1 MFCDYIYEVVRR
13 KKGDGKLRRP
23 EIIKKRIISIVII
36 FLILVVLFTVL
47 VPFFWT
53 FITSV
58 VPTVDLH
65 QRPPKWLPSKISF
78 RYYIDIFTSSKIA
91 YGVSYEFKRGI
102 LNSVIVS
109 ISVTAISLFLGSL
122 AAYSV
127 IRLKVPFGKFITL
140 FILLTQMMPP
150 VILIIPLY
158 FIASKIGMLDRKISL
173 ILIYLAFNLPLAV
186 WILEGYFKSI
196 PVSIEESALID
207 GCSRLQSL
215 FRILLPLSGPAL
227 FTTGIF
233 VFITSWNEFLMAL
246 VFTSSLTAKTMPVSI
261 AQFMGRFTTN
271 YGLMATAGI
280 LGSMPPLIFA
290 AVFQRY
296 LISGITAGSVK
307 G

>member
-1 MFCDYIYEVVRR
+1 MC
-13 KKGDGKLRRP
+13 
-23 EIIKKRIISIVII
+23 
-36 FLILVVLFTVL
+36 
-47 VPFFWT
+47 
-53 FITSV
+53 
-58 VPTVDLH
+58 
-65 QRPPKWLPSKISF
+65 
-78 RYYIDIFTSSKIA
+78 
-91 YGVSYEFKRGI
+91 I
-102 LNSVIVS
+102 LNSAIIS
-109 ISVTAISLFLGSL
+109 ISVTGISLFLGSL

-158 FIASKIGMLDRKISL
+158 FIASKVGMLDRKISL

-207 GCSRLQSL
+207 GCNRLQSL
-215 FRILLPLSGPAL
+215 FKVLLPLSGPAL

-233 VFITSWNEFLMAL
+233 VFIASWNEFLMAL
-246 VFTSSLTAKTMPVSI
+246 VFTSSLTAKTMPVTI

>member
-1 MFCDYIYEVVRR
+1 M
-13 KKGDGKLRRP
+13 RRP
-23 EIIKKRIISIVII
+23 EIIKKRIISILMI
-36 FLILVVLFTVL
+36 FLILIVLFTVL
-47 VPFFWT
+47 IPFFWT

-58 VPTVDLH
+58 APAVDIH
-65 QRPPKWLPSKISF
+65 QRPPKWIPTKISF
-78 RYYIDIFTSSKIA
+78 KYYLDIFTSSKKA
-91 YGVSYEFKRGI
+91 FGVSYEFKKGI
-102 LNSVIVS
+102 LNSMIVS
-109 ISVTAISLFLGSL
+109 ISVTIIALFFGSL

-127 IRLKVPFGKFITL
+127 VRLKVPFGKFITL

-158 FIASKIGMLDRKISL
+158 FIASKVNMFDKKVSL
-173 ILIYLAFNLPLAV
+173 ILIYLAFNLPLAI

-215 FRILLPLSGPAL
+215 FRVLLPLSGPAL

-246 VFTSSLTAKTMPVSI
+246 VFTSSLTAKTMPVAI
-261 AQFMGRFTTN
+261 AEFIGRFTTD

-290 AVFQRY
+290 AIFQRY

>member
-1 MFCDYIYEVVRR
+1 M
-13 KKGDGKLRRP
+13 RRP
-23 EIIKKRIISIVII
+23 EIIKKRIISILMI
-36 FLILVVLFTVL
+36 FLILIVLFTVL
-47 VPFFWT
+47 IPFFWT

-58 VPTVDLH
+58 APAVDIH
-65 QRPPKWLPSKISF
+65 QRPPKWIPTKISF
-78 RYYIDIFTSSKIA
+78 KYYIDIFTSSKKA
-91 YGVSYEFKRGI
+91 FGVSYEFKRGI
-102 LNSVIVS
+102 LNSMIVS
-109 ISVTAISLFLGSL
+109 ISVTIIALFFGSL

-127 IRLKVPFGKFITL
+127 VRLKIPFGKFITL

-158 FIASKIGMLDRKISL
+158 FIASKVNMFDRKASL
-173 ILIYLAFNLPLAV
+173 ILIYLAFNLPLAI

-215 FRILLPLSGPAL
+215 FRVLLPLSGPAL

-233 VFITSWNEFLMAL
+233 VFIASWNEFLMAL
-246 VFTSSLTAKTMPVSI
+246 VFTSSLTAKTMPVAI
-261 AQFMGRFTTN
+261 AEFIGRFTTD

-290 AVFQRY
+290 AIFQRY

>member
-1 MFCDYIYEVVRR
+1 MFCDYIHEVVRGE
-13 KKGDGKLRRP
+13 KGDGKLRRP
-23 EIIKKRIISIVII
+23 EIIKKRIISILMI
-36 FLILVVLFTVL
+36 FLVLSVLFAIL

-58 VPTVDLH
+58 APAVDIH
-65 QRPPKWLPSKISF
+65 QRPPKWIPTKISF
-78 RYYIDIFTSSKIA
+78 EYYIDIFTSSKKA
-91 YGVSYEFKRGI
+91 FGVSYQFKRGI
-102 LNSVIVS
+102 LNSIIVS
-109 ISVTAISLFLGSL
+109 ISVTVIALFFGSL

-127 IRLKVPFGKFITL
+127 VRLKVPFGKFITL
-140 FILLTQMMPP
+140 FILLTQMMPS

-158 FIASKIGMLDRKISL
+158 FIASKVNMLDRKVSL

-215 FRILLPLSGPAL
+215 FRVLLPLSGPAL

-233 VFITSWNEFLMAL
+233 VFIASWSEFLIAL
-246 VFTSSLTAKTMPVSI
+246 VFTSSLTAKTMPVAI
-261 AQFMGRFTTN
+261 AEFIGRFTTD

-290 AVFQRY
+290 AIFQRY
-296 LISGITAGSVK
+296 LVSGLTAGSVK
-307 G
+307 E

>member
-1 MFCDYIYEVVRR
+1 M
-13 KKGDGKLRRP
+13 RRP
-23 EIIKKRIISIVII
+23 EIIKKRIISILMI
-36 FLILVVLFTVL
+36 FLILIVLFTVL
-47 VPFFWT
+47 IPFFWT

-58 VPTVDLH
+58 APAVDIH
-65 QRPPKWLPSKISF
+65 QRPPKWIPTKISF
-78 RYYIDIFTSSKIA
+78 KYYIDIFTSSKKA
-91 YGVSYEFKRGI
+91 FGVSYEFKKGI
-102 LNSVIVS
+102 LNSMIVS
-109 ISVTAISLFLGSL
+109 ISVTIIALFFGSL

-127 IRLKVPFGKFITL
+127 VRLKVPFGKFITL

-158 FIASKIGMLDRKISL
+158 FIASKVSMLDRKVSL
-173 ILIYLAFNLPLAV
+173 ILIYLAFNLPLAI

-215 FRILLPLSGPAL
+215 FRVLLPLSGPAL

-233 VFITSWNEFLMAL
+233 VFIASWNEFLMAL
-246 VFTSSLTAKTMPVSI
+246 VFTSSLTAKTVPVAI
-261 AQFMGRFTTN
+261 AEFIGRFTTD

-290 AVFQRY
+290 AIFQRY

>member
-1 MFCDYIYEVVRR
+1 M
-13 KKGDGKLRRP
+13 
-23 EIIKKRIISIVII
+23 I
-36 FLILVVLFTVL
+36 FLILIVLFTVL
-47 VPFFWT
+47 IPFFWT

-58 VPTVDLH
+58 APAVDIH
-65 QRPPKWLPSKISF
+65 QRPPKWIPTKISF
-78 RYYIDIFTSSKIA
+78 KYYIDIFTSSKKA
-91 YGVSYEFKRGI
+91 FGVSYEFKRGI
-102 LNSVIVS
+102 LNSMIVS
-109 ISVTAISLFLGSL
+109 ISVTVIALFFGSL
-122 AAYSV
+122 TAYSV
-127 IRLKVPFGKFITL
+127 VRLKIPFGKFITL

-158 FIASKIGMLDRKISL
+158 FIASKLNMFDRKVSL
-173 ILIYLAFNLPLAV
+173 ILIYLAFNLPLAI

-207 GCSRLQSL
+207 GCSRFQSL
-215 FRILLPLSGPAL
+215 FRVLLPLSGPAL

-246 VFTSSLTAKTMPVSI
+246 VFTSSLTAKTMPVAI
-261 AQFMGRFTTN
+261 AEFIGRFTTD

-290 AVFQRY
+290 AIFQRY

>member
-1 MFCDYIYEVVRR
+1 M
-13 KKGDGKLRRP
+13 RRP
-23 EIIKKRIISIVII
+23 EIIKKRIISILMI
-36 FLILVVLFTVL
+36 FLILIVLFTVL
-47 VPFFWT
+47 IPFFWT

-58 VPTVDLH
+58 APAVDIH
-65 QRPPKWLPSKISF
+65 QRPPKWIPTKISF
-78 RYYIDIFTSSKIA
+78 KYYIDIFTSSKKA
-91 YGVSYEFKRGI
+91 FGVSYEFKRGI
-102 LNSVIVS
+102 LNSMIVS
-109 ISVTAISLFLGSL
+109 ISVTIIALFFGSL

-127 IRLKVPFGKFITL
+127 VRLKIPFGKFITL

-158 FIASKIGMLDRKISL
+158 FIASKVNMFDRKVSL
-173 ILIYLAFNLPLAV
+173 ILIYLAFNLPLAI

-215 FRILLPLSGPAL
+215 FRVLLPLSGPAL

-233 VFITSWNEFLMAL
+233 VFIASWNEFLMAL
-246 VFTSSLTAKTMPVSI
+246 VFTSSLTAKTMPVAI
-261 AQFMGRFTTN
+261 AEFIGRFTTD

-290 AVFQRY
+290 AIFQRY

>member
-1 MFCDYIYEVVRR
+1 M
-13 KKGDGKLRRP
+13 RRP
-23 EIIKKRIISIVII
+23 EIIKKRIISILMI
-36 FLILVVLFTVL
+36 FLILIVLFTVL
-47 VPFFWT
+47 IPFFWT

-58 VPTVDLH
+58 APAVDIH
-65 QRPPKWLPSKISF
+65 QRPPKWIPTKISF
-78 RYYIDIFTSSKIA
+78 KYYIDIFTSSKKA
-91 YGVSYEFKRGI
+91 FGVSYEFKRGI
-102 LNSVIVS
+102 LNSMIVS
-109 ISVTAISLFLGSL
+109 ISVTVIALFFGSL

-127 IRLKVPFGKFITL
+127 VRLKIPFGKFITL

-158 FIASKIGMLDRKISL
+158 FIASKLNMFDRKVSL
-173 ILIYLAFNLPLAV
+173 ILIYLAFNLPLAI

-215 FRILLPLSGPAL
+215 FRVLLPLSGPAL

-233 VFITSWNEFLMAL
+233 VFIASWNEFLMAL
-246 VFTSSLTAKTMPVSI
+246 VFTSSLTAKTMPVAI
-261 AQFMGRFTTN
+261 AEFIGRFTTD

-290 AVFQRY
+290 AIFQRY

>member
-1 MFCDYIYEVVRR
+1 M
-13 KKGDGKLRRP
+13 
-23 EIIKKRIISIVII
+23 I
-36 FLILVVLFTVL
+36 FLILIVLFTVL
-47 VPFFWT
+47 IPFFWT

-58 VPTVDLH
+58 APAVDIH
-65 QRPPKWLPSKISF
+65 QRPPKWIPTKISF
-78 RYYIDIFTSSKIA
+78 KYYIDIFTSSKKA
-91 YGVSYEFKRGI
+91 FGVSYEFKKGI
-102 LNSVIVS
+102 LNSMIVS
-109 ISVTAISLFLGSL
+109 ISVTIIALFFGSL

-127 IRLKVPFGKFITL
+127 VRLKVPFGKFITL

-158 FIASKIGMLDRKISL
+158 FIASKVSMLDRKVSL
-173 ILIYLAFNLPLAV
+173 ILIYLAFNLPLAI

-215 FRILLPLSGPAL
+215 FRVLLPLSGPAL

-233 VFITSWNEFLMAL
+233 VFIASWNEFLMAL
-246 VFTSSLTAKTMPVSI
+246 VFTSSLTAKTVPVAI
-261 AQFMGRFTTN
+261 AEFIGRFTTD

-290 AVFQRY
+290 AIFQRY
-296 LISGITAGSVK
+296 LISGITTGSVK

>member
-1 MFCDYIYEVVRR
+1 M
-13 KKGDGKLRRP
+13 RRP
-23 EIIKKRIISIVII
+23 EIIKKRIINILMI
-36 FLILVVLFTVL
+36 FLILIVLFTVL
-47 VPFFWT
+47 IPFFWT

-58 VPTVDLH
+58 APAVDIH
-65 QRPPKWLPSKISF
+65 QRPPKWIPTKISF
-78 RYYIDIFTSSKIA
+78 KYYIDIFTSSKKA
-91 YGVSYEFKRGI
+91 FGVSYEFKRGI
-102 LNSVIVS
+102 LNSMIVS
-109 ISVTAISLFLGSL
+109 ISVTVIALFFGSL

-127 IRLKVPFGKFITL
+127 VRLKIPFGKFITL

-150 VILIIPLY
+150 VVLIIPLY
-158 FIASKIGMLDRKISL
+158 FIASKLNMFDRKVSL
-173 ILIYLAFNLPLAV
+173 ILIYLAFNLPLAI

-215 FRILLPLSGPAL
+215 FRVLLPLSGPAL

-246 VFTSSLTAKTMPVSI
+246 VFTSSLTAKTMPVAI
-261 AQFMGRFTTN
+261 AEFIGRFTTD

-290 AVFQRY
+290 AIFQRY

>member
-1 MFCDYIYEVVRR
+1 
-13 KKGDGKLRRP
+13 LRRP
-23 EIIKKRIISIVII
+23 EIIKKRIISILMI
-36 FLILVVLFTVL
+36 FLILIVLFTVL
-47 VPFFWT
+47 IPFFWT

-58 VPTVDLH
+58 APAVDIH
-65 QRPPKWLPSKISF
+65 QRPPKWIPTKISF
-78 RYYIDIFTSSKIA
+78 KYYIDIFTSSKKA
-91 YGVSYEFKRGI
+91 FGVSYEFKRGI
-102 LNSVIVS
+102 LNSMIVS
-109 ISVTAISLFLGSL
+109 IFVTVIALFFGSL

-127 IRLKVPFGKFITL
+127 VRLKIPFGKFITL

-158 FIASKIGMLDRKISL
+158 FIASKLNMFDRKVSL
-173 ILIYLAFNLPLAV
+173 ILIYLAFNLPLAI

-215 FRILLPLSGPAL
+215 FRVLLPLSGPAL

-233 VFITSWNEFLMAL
+233 VFIASWNEFLMAL
-246 VFTSSLTAKTMPVSI
+246 VFTSSLTAKTMPVAI
-261 AQFMGRFTTN
+261 AEFIGRFTTD

-290 AVFQRY
+290 AIFQRY

>member
-58 VPTVDLH
+58 APTVDLHQLH

-271 YGLMATAGI
+271 YGLMAT
-280 LGSMPPLIFA
+280 L
-290 AVFQRY
+290 
-296 LISGITAGSVK
+296 
-307 G
+307 

>member
-1 MFCDYIYEVVRR
+1 M
-13 KKGDGKLRRP
+13 RRP
-23 EIIKKRIISIVII
+23 EIIKKRIISILMV
-36 FLILVVLFTVL
+36 FLILIVLFTVL
-47 VPFFWT
+47 IPFFWT

-58 VPTVDLH
+58 APAVDIH
-65 QRPPKWLPSKISF
+65 QRPPKWIPTKISF
-78 RYYIDIFTSSKIA
+78 KYYIDIFTSSKKA
-91 YGVSYEFKRGI
+91 FGVSYEFKRGI
-102 LNSVIVS
+102 LNSMIVS
-109 ISVTAISLFLGSL
+109 ISVTVIALFFGSL

-127 IRLKVPFGKFITL
+127 VRLKIPFGKFITL

-158 FIASKIGMLDRKISL
+158 FIASKVNMFDRKVSL
-173 ILIYLAFNLPLAV
+173 ILIYLAFNLPLAI

-215 FRILLPLSGPAL
+215 FRVLLPLSGPAL

-233 VFITSWNEFLMAL
+233 VFIASWNEFLMAL
-246 VFTSSLTAKTMPVSI
+246 VFTSSLTAKTMPVAI
-261 AQFMGRFTTN
+261 AEFIGRFTTD

-290 AVFQRY
+290 AIFQRY